1 MPKTIEASK
10 ILNLLKGEWSLNRK
24 LINAK
29 DEDFSGS
36 ASGTAKFLECNKNT
50 LYYDERITINFVNGI
65 EVDARATYKFQIE
78 ENKMHQ
84 HLVTPTNTGPKEDHM
99 FELIFFSTDSQIY
112 AMATYICGND
122 NYSVRY
128 SFFNNDSFRITYTA
142 SDPNKIFLRKRS
154 LKESFLLVKLQN

>member
-78 ENKMHQ
+78 ENKIH
-84 HLVTPTNTGPKEDHM
+84 
-99 FELIFFSTDSQIY
+99 
-112 AMATYICGND
+112 
-122 NYSVRY
+122 
-128 SFFNNDSFRITYTA
+128 
-142 SDPNKIFLRKRS
+142 
-154 LKESFLLVKLQN
+154 